1 MIIIKHRINSIK
13 LLLETPS
20 KFGIEID
27 IRSYKNKLILN
38 HEPYLDGEN
47 IDDFLKNYKHQ
58 LLILNVKEEGLEKRL
73 IELMKL
79 FKIKNYFFLD
89 QSFPFLIKTTNS
101 GENRCAVRFSE
112 YESINT
118 VLSLSNIVK
127 WVWVDFFT
135 KLPLDYENYLKLKES
150 RFNICLV
157 SPELQ
162 GHDKEQIVNLQ
173 KELIKNKIYINAV
186 CTKYPALWNYSNLFI
201 ST

>member
-1 MIIIKHRINSIK
+1 MMIIKHRINSLK
-13 LLLETPS
+13 LLLNTPT
-20 KFGIEID
+20 KYGIEID
-27 IRSYKNKLILN
+27 IRSYKDKLILN
-38 HEPYLDGEN
+38 HEPYLNGEE
-47 IDDFLKNYKHQ
+47 IEHFLKNYNHQ
-58 LLILNVKEEGLEKRL
+58 FLILNVKEEGLENKL
-73 IELMKL
+73 IELMRL
-79 FKIKNYFFLD
+79 FKIENYFFLD
-89 QSFPFLIKTTNS
+89 QSFPFLIKTTKS
-101 GENRCAVRFSE
+101 GEDRCAVRFSE

-135 KLPLDYENYLKLKES
+135 KFPLDYSNYLKLKES

-173 KELIKNKIYINAV
+173 KELIKNRIYINAV
-186 CTKYPALWNYSNLFI
+186 CTKYPDLWNYSNLFS

>member
-1 MIIIKHRINSIK
+1 MLIIKHRINSIN
-13 LLLETPS
+13 LLQDTPS

-27 IRSYKNKLILN
+27 IRSYKNELILN
-38 HEPYLDGEN
+38 HEPYLDGEKIEN
-47 IDDFLKNYKHQ
+47 FLKNYNHQ
-58 LLILNVKEEGLEKRL
+58 FLILNVKEEGLEKRL
-73 IELMKL
+73 IELMKS
-79 FKIKNYFFLD
+79 FKIRNYFFLD
-89 QSFPFLIKTTNS
+89 QSFPFLIKATKS
-101 GENRCAVRFSE
+101 GENRSAVRFSE

-135 KLPLDYENYLKLKES
+135 KFPLDHKNYLKLKES

-162 GHDKEQIVNLQ
+162 GHDKEKIVNLQ
-173 KELIKNKIYINAV
+173 KELIKNKININAV
-186 CTKYPALWNYSNLFI
+186 CTKYPELWNYSNLFI